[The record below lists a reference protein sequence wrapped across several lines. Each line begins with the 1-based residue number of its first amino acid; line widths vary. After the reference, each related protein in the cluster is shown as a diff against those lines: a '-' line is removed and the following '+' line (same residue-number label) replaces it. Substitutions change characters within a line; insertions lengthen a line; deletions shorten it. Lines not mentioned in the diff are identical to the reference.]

1 MMSEGVG
8 EVVGVGEE
16 LVLNDVEKEGSPGKV
31 EDELSGRDWE
41 GFKKMT
47 EDELSEGTGD
57 WLGFKKT
64 VEMMV
69 MVTGSTLFEG
79 VEEKGSAGGVE
90 EGLAN
95 GSTEEEEEGSTG
107 GVEEGL
113 ANGSTVEEGLTGG
126 VEEGLANGSKEEEG
140 STENVEEGST
150 NGPTEDGSMDG
161 TEEGGTDRVEDGGT
175 ENTLEDGSTGVET
188 EVDPPGGMLLESLP
202 SNFASLR
209 ERSGCLSTK
218 RAHQTPRMGMS
229 VRYIIV
235 SLVAADAPLQGSL
248 AARCLPSKGTAET
261 SPREATKT
269 KVIKDLKV
277 IVIASD
283 VWWKKSFEGSLG
295 CSRVR

>member
-113 ANGSTVEEGLTGG
+113 ANGSTVEEGSTGGVEEGLTNGSTVEEGLTGG

-218 RAHQTPRMGMS
+218 
-229 VRYIIV
+229 
-235 SLVAADAPLQGSL
+235 
-248 AARCLPSKGTAET
+248 
-261 SPREATKT
+261 
-269 KVIKDLKV
+269 
-277 IVIASD
+277 
-283 VWWKKSFEGSLG
+283 
-295 CSRVR
+295 